1 MIRTWFPKRLPD
13 LLTFGLLMAMIALTV
28 TGCTSKNNIV
38 MTSTTGFGITAKN
51 NPDGTIQGG
60 IGYVGSKIASVPLVR
75 NGADGTPSALRVK
88 GICGQE
94 NAITAGALTKGGG
107 EVSAAA
113 NNAGISMDVGE
124 GVVTGALGE
133 YLGLAL
139 LARATNGEQPNF
151 TYDCTKT
158 LMDEK
163 AYRGSGVELPSGP
176 IGDVPDQSN

>member
-1 MIRTWFPKRLPD
+1 MIRSLQLLAIAAIIAVALP
-13 LLTFGLLMAMIALTV
+13 A
-28 TGCTSKNNIV
+28 CTSKNNIV
-38 MTSTTGFGITAKN
+38 MTSTTGFGISAKN
-51 NPDGTIQGG
+51 NPDGTVQGG
-60 IGYVGSKIASVPLVR
+60 IGYIGAKIASVPLVR
-75 NGADGTPSALRVK
+75 EGADGTPTALRVK

-107 EVSAAA
+107 EVNAAA
-113 NNAGISMDVGE
+113 NNAGLSMNVGE

-139 LARATNGEQPNF
+139 LARATGGAQPDF
-151 TYDCTKT
+151 TYDCTRT

-163 AYRGSGVELPSGP
+163 AYRGSGVELPTGP